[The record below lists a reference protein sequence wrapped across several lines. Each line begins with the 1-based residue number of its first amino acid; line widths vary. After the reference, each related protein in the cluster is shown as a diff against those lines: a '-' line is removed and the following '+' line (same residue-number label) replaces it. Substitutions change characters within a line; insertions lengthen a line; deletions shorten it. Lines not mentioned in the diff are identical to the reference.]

1 MLRAAAKN
9 HDGVAVV
16 VDPADYQKVISELKK
31 NGVVPQTMRFE
42 LARKVFAHTAAY
54 DGAIAN
60 YLFALDER
68 KKRREYPH
76 VLGLQVSQLQDP
88 RYGENAHHSPALYCY
103 RPPVAG
109 RHGRV

>member
-68 KKRREYPH
+68 KKRRGYSQHLSLPVRNMPDPPHRAKPPPNAAVYP
-76 VLGLQVSQLQDP
+76 
-88 RYGENAHHSPALYCY
+88 
-103 RPPVAG
+103 
-109 RHGRV
+109 